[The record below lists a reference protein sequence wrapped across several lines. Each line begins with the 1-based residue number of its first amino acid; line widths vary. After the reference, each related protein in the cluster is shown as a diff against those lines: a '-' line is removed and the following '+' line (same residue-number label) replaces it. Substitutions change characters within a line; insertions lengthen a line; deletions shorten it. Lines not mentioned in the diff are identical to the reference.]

1 MSTCFPLRS
10 LAGLVAATVLGAAT
24 AAAQNN
30 LALDVKAETMR
41 VAPAG
46 VVNFEVDVTNISSES
61 INLRVTRTES
71 NLPDTNVWN
80 SAMCFGDACYHPSLS
95 EPPAV
100 TLAPNEKL
108 HFKLTMQVGE
118 QPNTSGSVKVVFA
131 AGIFGERIEKEFTA
145 TVDASISSVG
155 GANAL
160 KISDAYPNPAVSVV
174 SIPLPAAVSV
184 SGNVSLELCNVR
196 GERVADLSS
205 EARAAVGSGS
215 EKLDLN
221 ISSYPSGR
229 YFYRIQAS
237 GASKTGT
244 IVIAR

>member
-46 VVNFEVDVTNISSES
+46 VVNFEVDVTNISTES

-80 SAMCFGDACYHPSLS
+80 SAMCFGDACYHPTLS
-95 EPPAV
+95 DPPPV

-118 QPNTSGSVKVVFA
+118 EPNTSGSVKVVFA

-145 TVDASISSVG
+145 TVDASIAGVG
-155 GANAL
+155 GENAL
-160 KISDAYPNPAVSVV
+160 KLSDAYPNPVVSVV
-174 SIPLPAAVSV
+174 SIPLPTVSV

-196 GERVADLSS
+196 GERVADLSD
-205 EARAAVGSGS
+205 EARAAVGSGAG
-215 EKLDLN
+215 KLDLN
-221 ISSYPSGR
+221 LSSYPSGR